1 MEPNKPKK
9 KFNAGAISAT
19 IWENQGVSKSA
30 GTPVSYNTISLQRG
44 YKDKEGNWKSTN
56 SLRVADIPKA
66 ILVLQKAYE
75 ELTLREYDG
84 TGSTNSGSNNFTKV
98 SEEEIVM

>member
-1 MEPNKPKK
+1 MTNTPEK
-9 KFNAGAISAT
+9 KFRAGAISAT
-19 IWENQGVSKSA
+19 VWLNQGQSQK
-30 GTPVSYNTISLQRG
+30 GETTHWRTINLQRG

-75 ELTLREYDG
+75 ELTLREFEG
-84 TGSTNSGSNNFTKV
+84 TSSDQGSNNMTNV

>member
-9 KFNAGAISAT
+9 KFSTGAISAT
-19 IWENQGVSKSA
+19 IWQNQGTRKTGESVSF
-30 GTPVSYNTISLQRG
+30 NTVSLQRG
-44 YKDKEGNWKSTN
+44 YKDKEGNWKST
-56 SLRVADIPKA
+56 STLRINDIPKA

-75 ELTLREYDG
+75 HLTLRELE
-84 TGSTNSGSNNFTKV
+84 TNSQDGMNI

>member
-9 KFNAGAISAT
+9 KFNAGAVSAT
-19 IWENQGVSKSA
+19 VWENQATNKTTGS
-30 GTPVSYNTISLQRG
+30 PVSYNTISLQRG

-75 ELTLREYDG
+75 ELTLREYEG
-84 TGSTNSGSNNFTKV
+84 TASKDEGSNHMTNV

>member
-9 KFNAGAISAT
+9 KFNAGAVSAT
-19 IWENQGVSKSA
+19 VWENQATNKST
-30 GTPVSYNTISLQRG
+30 GNPVSYNTISLQRG
-44 YKDKEGNWKSTN
+44 YKDKDGNWKSTN
-56 SLRVADIPKA
+56 SFRVADIPKA

-75 ELTLREYDG
+75 ELTLREFEG
-84 TGSTNSGSNNFTKV
+84 TGSNNTTNV

>member
-1 MEPNKPKK
+1 MENNKPKK

-19 IWENQGVSKSA
+19 IWENQAVNKTNGS
-30 GTPVSYNTISLQRG
+30 PVSYSTISLQRG
-44 YKDKEGNWKSTN
+44 YKDKDGAWKSTN

-75 ELTLREYDG
+75 DLTLRQFEG
-84 TGSTNSGSNNFTKV
+84 QSHGSSPV
-98 SEEEIVM
+98 SDEEIVM

>member
-1 MEPNKPKK
+1 MEKNQPKK
-9 KFNAGAISAT
+9 KFNAGAISVA
-19 IWENQGVSKSA
+19 IWENQGVSKTA
-30 GTPVSYNTISLQRG
+30 GQTVSFNTVSLQRG

-56 SLRVADIPKA
+56 NLRVADIPKA

-75 ELTLREYDG
+75 HLTLREFEA
-84 TGSTNSGSNNFTKV
+84 TTQGSNEITNV

>member
-9 KFNAGAISAT
+9 KFNAGAVSAT
-19 IWENQGVSKSA
+19 VWENQATNKTTGN
-30 GTPVSYNTISLQRG
+30 PVSYNTISLQRG

-75 ELTLREYDG
+75 ELTLREFEG
-84 TGSTNSGSNNFTKV
+84 TGSNEGSNHMTNV